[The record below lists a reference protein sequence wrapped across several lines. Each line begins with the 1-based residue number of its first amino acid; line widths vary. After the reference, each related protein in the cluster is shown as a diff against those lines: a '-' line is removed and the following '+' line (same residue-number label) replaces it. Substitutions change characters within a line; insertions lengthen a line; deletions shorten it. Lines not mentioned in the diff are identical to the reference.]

1 MKVPP
6 SIGTRVYIPTSW
18 GSAFLIG
25 DVVARPMR
33 FAPTRTGWV
42 WVQWLETSQPSH
54 VSIEMLAPLP
64 KTHHGTH
71 QLTKLVVDDRTGELK
86 CGSCGWSVFRY
97 SLTDCPGDRLLT
109 AKVLT

>member
-6 SIGTRVYIPTSW
+6 SIGTRVYIETSW
-18 GSAFLIG
+18 HSAFLIG
-25 DVVARPMR
+25 DVVERPMR
-33 FAPTRTGWV
+33 WSPTRAGWV
-42 WVQWLETSQPSH
+42 YVHWLETSQASH

-64 KTHHGTH
+64 KLHFNEH

-97 SLTDCPGDRLLT
+97 SLTTCPGDRLLT
-109 AKVLT
+109 AKELT